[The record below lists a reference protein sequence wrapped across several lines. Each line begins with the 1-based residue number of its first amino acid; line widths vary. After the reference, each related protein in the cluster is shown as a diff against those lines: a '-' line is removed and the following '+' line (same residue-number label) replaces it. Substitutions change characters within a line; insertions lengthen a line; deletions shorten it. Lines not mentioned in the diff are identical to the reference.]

1 MVLKVLAFYY
11 VLTNGR
17 ANILTAFVHESL
29 FITAMFVVKEND
41 KEIFT
46 SSEMNHICVYSK
58 VESWLKMNEVNLH
71 ALERGRGTLLI
82 EADSLRSG
90 EKTLHRT
97 PILQTGKYRAAV
109 VTLACTAREGVI
121 LGTGAPP
128 SCWLQFS
135 GLL

>member
-1 MVLKVLAFYY
+1 MGVGTGRLSVRRVWRAVL
-11 VLTNGR
+11 G
-17 ANILTAFVHESL
+17 
-29 FITAMFVVKEND
+29 
-41 KEIFT
+41 
-46 SSEMNHICVYSK
+46 
-58 VESWLKMNEVNLH
+58 
-71 ALERGRGTLLI
+71 GGTLLI